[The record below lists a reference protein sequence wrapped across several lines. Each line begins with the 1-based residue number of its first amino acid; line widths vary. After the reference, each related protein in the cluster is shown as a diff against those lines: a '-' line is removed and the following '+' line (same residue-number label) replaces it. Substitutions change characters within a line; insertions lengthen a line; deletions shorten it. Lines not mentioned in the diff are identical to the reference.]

1 MKSYGMYFGVS
12 FRMRSANSGW
22 LGVTAYR
29 FSISWARII
38 PLGGRKDA
46 IETRGVQWYSEFI
59 DKLLEAGITP
69 FVTLFHWD
77 MPLALYER
85 YGGMLNTEEFTQ
97 DFKRYSEVCF
107 DFFGDRVKHWITFNE
122 PVVVAQLVSF
132 FTSQVTAMSKNNSDM
147 L

>member
-12 FRMRSANSGW
+12 FCTRTANSGS